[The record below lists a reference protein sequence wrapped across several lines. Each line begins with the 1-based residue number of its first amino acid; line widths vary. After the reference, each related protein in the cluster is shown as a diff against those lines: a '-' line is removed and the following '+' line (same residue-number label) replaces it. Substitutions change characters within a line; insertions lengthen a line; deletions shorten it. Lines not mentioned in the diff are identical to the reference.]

1 MNKNITIERVK
12 AAAALQSH
20 RLSNDQAIELIG
32 IAQADQNDELKAQV
46 NELREALEKIRGL
59 SWGYDGDCGSTAII
73 DNVINKTPEQ
83 SLADYRA
90 SVIDEC
96 IFAGNKILSRTIPFP
111 INSHDDSFNKGINTM
126 IKALG
131 AMK

>member
-12 AAAALQSH
+12 AAAALQCH
-20 RLSNDQAIELIG
+20 RLSDEQAIELIG
-32 IAQADQNDELKAQV
+32 IAEACHGDELKAQV

-90 SVIDEC
+90 SVIGECMASINNQQFMLVCNDPAYFRDE
-96 IFAGNKILSRTIPFP
+96 LLE
-111 INSHDDSFNKGINTM
+111 
-126 IKALG
+126 ALE
-131 AMK
+131 AMR